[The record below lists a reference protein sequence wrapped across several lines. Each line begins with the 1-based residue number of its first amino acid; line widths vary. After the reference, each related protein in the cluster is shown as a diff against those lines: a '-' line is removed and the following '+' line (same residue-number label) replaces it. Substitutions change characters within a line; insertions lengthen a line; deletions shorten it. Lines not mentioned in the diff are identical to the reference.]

1 MTSEATYQLIER
13 AFRQESGQVLATLIG
28 WLGDFERAE
37 DALQDALVAALE
49 RWREDGVPRRPGAWM
64 TTVAR
69 RKALDRLRRD
79 AAHGGQRRLDDV
91 EALLAAA
98 PDERVDPDAIP
109 DERLKL
115 ICTCCH
121 PALPLDAQVAL
132 TLHTLGG
139 LTTAEVARAFLVSVP
154 TMAQR
159 LVRAKRKIHDAGIPY
174 AVPPA
179 QQLGERLS
187 AVLHVLYLIFSEGYS
202 AAAGDALIRH
212 DLCDEAIRLC
222 RVLVALLGRG
232 GAPVPAPQQAEAL
245 GLLALML
252 LHHSRR
258 HARTGPGGELV
269 LLEAQDRGRWDRAQ
283 IALGLAL
290 VEKALAMRQ
299 AGPYQIQAAISA
311 LHAQAAT
318 PEATDWPQIAALY
331 GALLSHSNTPVVA
344 LNQAVAVG
352 MAYGPEEGLRL
363 LEALEREGALRHY
376 HPFHVARA
384 DMLRRAGRPAEAR
397 ASYAAALDLCEN
409 SVERAALMARIAQLP
424 SSEERD

>member
-1 MTSEATYQLIER
+1 MTSEAAYAIIER

-49 RWREDGVPRRPGAWM
+49 RWRADGVPQRPGAWM

-69 RKALDRLRRD
+69 RKALDRLRHD
-79 AAHGGQRRLDDV
+79 AAHGAPRRLEDV

-98 PDERVDPDAIP
+98 PDEPADPDDIP

-139 LTTAEVARAFLVSVP
+139 LSTAEVARAFLVSVP

-159 LVRAKRKIHDAGIPY
+159 LVRAKRKIHDARIPY
-174 AVPPA
+174 AVPAA
-179 QQLGERLS
+179 QQLGERLD

-222 RVLVALLGRG
+222 RVLVALIGRG
-232 GAPVPAPQQAEAL
+232 GTPVPTPQHAEAL

-269 LLEAQDRGRWDRAQ
+269 LLEAQDRARWDRAQ

-299 AGPYQIQAAISA
+299 PGPYQIQAAISA
-311 LHAQAAT
+311 LHAQAPAPT
-318 PEATDWPQIAALY
+318 ATDWPQIAALY
-331 GALLSHSNTPVVA
+331 SALLGFTNTPVIA
-344 LNQAVAVG
+344 LNRAVAVG
-352 MAYGPEEGLRL
+352 MAHGPDDGLRL
-363 LEALEREGALRHY
+363 LDRLGREGALRHY
-376 HPFHVARA
+376 HPFYVARA

-397 ASYAAALDLCEN
+397 SSYAAALDLCEN
-409 SVERAALMARIAQLP
+409 GVERAAIMARIAELSAATP
-424 SSEERD
+424 L